1 MFRDKSNVRG
11 SLKNMTWEYTVTQSA
26 KKATGMLKLE
36 KTGKKR
42 KRKFRSGTSATIKW
56 NLKWES
62 PSKST
67 RKYTDFSHKTVK
79 GLKDELNVKGFSNKN
94 KAQLVKQLEEMC
106 HEENMET
113 HKK

>member
-36 KTGKKR
+36 KTGKKS

-62 PSKST
+62 PSKFT
-67 RKYTDFSHKTVK
+67 RKYTDFSHMTVK
-79 GLKDELNVKGFSNKN
+79 GLKDELNVKDFSNKN
-94 KAQLVKQLEEMC
+94 KVQLVKQLEEMC